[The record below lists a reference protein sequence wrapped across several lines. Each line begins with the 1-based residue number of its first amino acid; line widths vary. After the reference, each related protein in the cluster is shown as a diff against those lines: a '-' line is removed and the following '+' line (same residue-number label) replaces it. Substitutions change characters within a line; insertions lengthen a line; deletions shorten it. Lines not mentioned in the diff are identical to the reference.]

1 MAIIQSMFDNDM
13 YKFSMQ
19 SAVFHKFSGAR
30 AKYAFKSRNYPG
42 EFYATLVDQICRE
55 VSALGNLEAR
65 DALEYLYPQKAPW
78 AKLDYVRFLEHFRLD
93 PDSYVN
99 IDYSDKRGLE
109 IEIEGPWLD
118 TILFEVPILS
128 IVSELASAQLAKTAG
143 LSEETVH
150 KEAIARLVKKT
161 TRLFRAAKDEKTY
174 IKFSDFGTRRRFSRA
189 VHDNVILF
197 TVSELKKLGIPECFL
212 GTSNVWLACKHDVP
226 MVGTMA
232 HEYIQAGQGL
242 IHPRDSQRYM
252 LEQWLDEYRGELG
265 IALTDT
271 LGMDAFLADF
281 DKRLAMAYSG
291 CRQDSGDPKLW
302 TDDLIAHYV
311 NCSIDP
317 RTKTAVFSD
326 GLDFDKMV
334 ELANLFKGRIITRF
348 GIGTNLTNDVGIKAP
363 QIVIKLVELNKR
375 PVAKISDS
383 SGKGMCHDEVYLAY
397 LKKTFGIKEI
407 SK

>member
-1 MAIIQSMFDNDM
+1 MSIVESLWDQDT

-19 SAVFHKFSGAR
+19 QIVFHRFSGAQ

-42 EFYATLVDQICRE
+42 EFYEPIVDQICRE
-55 VSALGNLEAR
+55 VGALGSLEAR
-65 DALEYLYPQKAPW
+65 DASEYLFPQKAPW
-78 AKLDYVRFLEHFRLD
+78 AKPDYVRFLEHFRLD
-93 PDSYVN
+93 PDRYVS
-99 IDYSDKRGLE
+99 IDYSDKKGLE

-128 IVSELASAQLAKTAG
+128 IVSELASAQLARTAG
-143 LSEETVH
+143 LSADACH
-150 KEAIARLVKKT
+150 KEAVARLIKKT
-161 TRLFRAAKDEKTY
+161 TRLLRAAKDDKVY
-174 IKFSDFGTRRRFSRA
+174 VKFSDFGTRRRFSRD

-197 TVSELKKLGIPECFL
+197 VTSELKKLGIPECFL
-212 GTSNVWLACKHDVP
+212 GTSNVWLACKHEVP

-242 IHPRDSQRYM
+242 VHPRDSQRYM

-271 LGMDAFLADF
+271 LGMNAFLADF

-291 CRQDSGDPKLW
+291 CRQDSGDPKTW

-311 NCSIDP
+311 NCGIDP
-317 RTKTAVFSD
+317 RTKTAVYSD
-326 GLDFDKMV
+326 GLDFDRMV
-334 ELANLFKGRIITRF
+334 ELAKTYQGHIVTKF

-363 QIVIKLVELNKR
+363 QIVIKLTALNGR
-375 PVAKISDS
+375 PTAKISDS
-383 SGKGMCHDEVYLAY
+383 SGKGMCKDEVYLAY
-397 LKKTFGIKEI
+397 LKKTFGIKDVP
-407 SK
+407 K